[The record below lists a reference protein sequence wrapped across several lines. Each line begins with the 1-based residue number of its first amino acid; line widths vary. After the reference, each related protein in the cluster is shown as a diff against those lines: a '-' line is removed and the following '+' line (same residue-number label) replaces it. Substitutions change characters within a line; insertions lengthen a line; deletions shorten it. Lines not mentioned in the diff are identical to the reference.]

1 MDGSGLNQAVKYTAG
16 SIVGDNTV
24 ILTIFPCDLWLHGEQ
39 KWFSTSRSS
48 AAAYRGRC
56 DIAEQ
61 TGSVQAA
68 PFGILHPVEHLIL
81 HLTAI

>member
-39 KWFSTSRSS
+39 ESPPPRSS

-56 DIAEQ
+56 DIAEHA
-61 TGSVQAA
+61 GSVRAA
-68 PFGILHPVEHLIL
+68 QVGRLHPAERLIL